1 METTTFIKTLHYG
14 TLRIVAIDLA
24 EQIEDHDTFFVGS
37 RKPDQQ
43 DIESHKLMV
52 TAFREVIKIYC
63 GEGGIPLIDK
73 IHQTKK
79 GLTFENLVDKYLPEI
94 KENLR

>member
-43 DIESHKLMV
+43 DIESHKHIV
-52 TAFREVIKIYC
+52 TAFGEVIKIYC
-63 GEGGIPLIDK
+63 GEGGIPLTDK

-94 KENLR
+94 KDTLR